1 MTTESSKFP
10 AKLAASLLLAQRH
23 IEGVTKSKTNQFHR
37 YAYASAEDMIAAARE
52 ALNTAGLALVIES
65 SLFVPAD
72 PPLEPGAVGVCGRVA
87 QEYVLLHESGES
99 WQFVSSAPAVVEKGR
114 PQDKAEAAAKTFD
127 IAYFLRGLLLIPR
140 EDDEPVD
147 ARDDRR
153 HGAAKAPVAAQQ
165 QASAPLPALVDG
177 HEAEA
182 LLVLLDKATT
192 AKGLELPVMLA
203 KANWKK
209 LTDSQQA
216 AVTAKVAE
224 RKAEIAKG
232 GQ

>member
-1 MTTESSKFP
+1 
-10 AKLAASLLLAQRH
+10 LAVSLLLAQRQ
-23 IEGVTKSKTNQFHR
+23 IEAVAKTKQNTFHR
-37 YAYASAEDMIAAARE
+37 YFYASAEDMIAAARE
-52 ALNTAGLALVIES
+52 ALNTAGLALLVS
-65 SLFVPAD
+65 SSTFHSAAPVAD
-72 PPLEPGAVGVCGRVA
+72 PAAPGANVVGRVL
-87 QEYVLLHESGES
+87 QEYTLVGEHGES
-99 WQFVSSAPAVVEKGR
+99 AVFVSSAPVVIEKAR

-127 IAYFLRGLLLIPR
+127 LAYFLRGLLLIPR

-147 ARDDRR
+147 ARDDRK

-165 QASAPLPALVDG
+165 QASAQLPALVEG

-182 LLVLLDKATT
+182 LLTLLDKATT

-209 LTDSQQA
+209 LSETQQA